1 MRHCMRNNTFCCHYF
16 EIALRKCVALK
27 IWPFILSHSMY
38 SMECLWFSV
47 YYLIKTT
54 KLLRHLRRCRYT
66 HRYCRQKLCLQWQTN
81 TSERRETSLSVASM
95 GLFWFQYESTLNDI
109 IMDCAIHTATFC
121 NFDSTEPINHHTY
134 RVYALKKRSRGCGT
148 SWLDIQIYKLAPCF
162 NWGNLKLFKLLSY
175 K

>member
-1 MRHCMRNNTFCCHYF
+1 MAQNGFGCRTTISSFEWAIACAHTIMRHCMRNNTFCCHYF

-81 TSERRETSLSVASM
+81 TSERRVTSLSVASM
-95 GLFWFQYESTLNDI
+95 GFVLVSIW
-109 IMDCAIHTATFC
+109 
-121 NFDSTEPINHHTY
+121 
-134 RVYALKKRSRGCGT
+134 
-148 SWLDIQIYKLAPCF
+148 IYPQRY
-162 NWGNLKLFKLLSY
+162 NNGLSY
-175 K
+175 THGNIL